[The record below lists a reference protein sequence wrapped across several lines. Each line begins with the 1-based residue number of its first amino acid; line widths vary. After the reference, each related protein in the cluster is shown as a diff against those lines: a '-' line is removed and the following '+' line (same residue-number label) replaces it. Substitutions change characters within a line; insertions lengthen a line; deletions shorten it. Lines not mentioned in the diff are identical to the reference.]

1 MFKNK
6 RPTSAIILAILVSV
20 ANPNA
25 ANAESSTGWNPQLSE
40 RILLLP
46 PKRLN
51 DVIEQDFSKSGLAVN
66 MTDIETEISGQASL
80 ISELS
85 ENLDNYQNEA
95 KIEARHQVIVGKKNY
110 IELLGEQTALKQL
123 RLTTKLTLLQRLER
137 TLAQNDKKNKQRTEV
152 QKIQSEL
159 QKKSTM
165 IAAKLKEEISLETL
179 KAESNFSKA
188 FDKNMAAI
196 SSLKAAIA
204 NHTMQSNSAIDTDA
218 SKVEI
223 IRRMM
228 VDTEAELAL
237 VDIENELLGHM
248 AHLLS
253 LDAMAL
259 AEDVALQSYD
269 LATNSP
275 TFSTPSDALPLF
287 IQ

>member
-25 ANAESSTGWNPQLSE
+25 ANAESNTGWNPQLSE

-137 TLAQNDKKNKQRTEV
+137 TLAQNDKKNQQRTEV

-237 VDIENELLGHM
+237 VNIENELLGHM

-275 TFSTPSDALPLF
+275 TFSAPSDALPLF

>member
-25 ANAESSTGWNPQLSE
+25 ANAESNTGWNPQLSE

-237 VDIENELLGHM
+237 VNIENELLGHM

-275 TFSTPSDALPLF
+275 TFSAPSDALPLF

>member
-25 ANAESSTGWNPQLSE
+25 ANAESSNGWNPQLSE

-137 TLAQNDKKNKQRTEV
+137 TLAQNDKKNQQRTEV

-275 TFSTPSDALPLF
+275 TFSAPSDALPLF

>member
-6 RPTSAIILAILVSV
+6 RPTSALILAILVSV
-20 ANPNA
+20 ANLNA
-25 ANAESSTGWNPQLSE
+25 ANADSSAGWNPQLSE

-85 ENLDNYQNEA
+85 GNLGNYQNEA
-95 KIEARHQVIVGKKNY
+95 KIEVRHQVIVGKKNY
-110 IELLGEQTALKQL
+110 IELLGEQTALKQV
-123 RLTTKLTLLQRLER
+123 RLTTKLTLLQKLER
-137 TLAQNDKKNKQRTEV
+137 TLAQNDKKNQQRTEV

-159 QKKSTM
+159 QKKSTI

-204 NHTMQSNSAIDTDA
+204 NHNMQSNSAIDTDA

-259 AEDVALQSYD
+259 AEDVALQSFD

-275 TFSTPSDALPLF
+275 TFSTPSDAVSLF

>member
-237 VDIENELLGHM
+237 VNIENELLGHM

-275 TFSTPSDALPLF
+275 TFSAPSDALPLF

>member
-204 NHTMQSNSAIDTDA
+204 NHNMQSNSAIDTDA

-275 TFSTPSDALPLF
+275 TFSAPSDALPLF

>member
-25 ANAESSTGWNPQLSE
+25 ANAESNTGWNPQLSE

-137 TLAQNDKKNKQRTEV
+137 TLAQNDKKNQQRTEV

-165 IAAKLKEEISLETL
+165 IAANLKEEISLETL

-275 TFSTPSDALPLF
+275 TFSAPSDALPLF

>member
-204 NHTMQSNSAIDTDA
+204 NHNMQSNSAIDTDA

>member
-25 ANAESSTGWNPQLSE
+25 ANAESNTGWNPQLSE

-123 RLTTKLTLLQRLER
+123 RLTTKLTLLQRI
-137 TLAQNDKKNKQRTEV
+137 TATKT
-152 QKIQSEL
+152 
-159 QKKSTM
+159 
-165 IAAKLKEEISLETL
+165 ISNL
-179 KAESNFSKA
+179 S
-188 FDKNMAAI
+188 
-196 SSLKAAIA
+196 
-204 NHTMQSNSAIDTDA
+204 
-218 SKVEI
+218 I
-223 IRRMM
+223 IK
-228 VDTEAELAL
+228 
-237 VDIENELLGHM
+237 
-248 AHLLS
+248 
-253 LDAMAL
+253 
-259 AEDVALQSYD
+259 
-269 LATNSP
+269 
-275 TFSTPSDALPLF
+275 
-287 IQ
+287 

>member
-196 SSLKAAIA
+196 SSLKASIA
-204 NHTMQSNSAIDTDA
+204 NHNMQSNSAIDTDA

-275 TFSTPSDALPLF
+275 TFSTPSDALSLF